1 MDCTP
6 STVPLVVLKH
16 LDFHGILIMMST
28 PHISDGHGTGSMAVQ
43 VAFSQ
48 AVSDKML
55 GLFIC
60 ICTAAVKC

>member
-6 STVPLVVLKH
+6 STVPLVVLK
-16 LDFHGILIMMST
+16 LFDFHGILIMST

-55 GLFIC
+55 GFFIF
-60 ICTAAVKC
+60 TAAVKC